1 MAIDPLYLHV
11 CQITLPPS
19 QKKVRYPL
27 DGVFYECRK
36 RHYFSN
42 SRAYNFSLIISLIN
56 KYDQYGNAKT
66 TSIRYLRCQKNAN
79 KRFTFTDIILTMM
92 TMNWLLNRLNIN
104 SHETKNENKEKKVLL
119 FNNHFHKHDFVSY
132 ISDGWERLAAS
143 IHLKGIVYWF
153 CGYMWWLFHCPSHLP
168 PPEYIEKL

>member
-1 MAIDPLYLHV
+1 MSYKGARGRLAKQLLYILHFSTFYFYRSTLSCVMLYLCPKKFDGNRSFVSPCMPNHPAP
-11 CQITLPPS
+11 LP
-19 QKKVRYPL
+19 KKVRYPL

-36 RHYFSN
+36 CHYFSN

-92 TMNWLLNRLNIN
+92 TMN
-104 SHETKNENKEKKVLL
+104 
-119 FNNHFHKHDFVSY
+119 
-132 ISDGWERLAAS
+132 
-143 IHLKGIVYWF
+143 
-153 CGYMWWLFHCPSHLP
+153 
-168 PPEYIEKL
+168 